1 MEHHITELRFC
12 TDSLMKDNP
21 YYTLH
26 LYRIYHHCGLFDE
39 LEDLNSNG
47 NPYRTRHICR
57 VSLLC
62 GLSDEPG
69 GLISD

>member
-1 MEHHITELRFC
+1 MEHHITELCLC
-12 TDSLMKDNP
+12 TESLMQDNP

-26 LYRIYHHCGLFDE
+26 LCRIYHCGLFDE

-47 NPYRTRHICR
+47 NPYHTHHICR